1 MENIFLRRRLR
12 ACFSKRRRNKVQ
24 MKGRRHII
32 RTHTN
37 TNLRDL
43 RLSPMKGGAYF
54 SFCIVHST
62 MIIDSSILIFNGCSI
77 PTMLHSTVA
86 RGEWRRPTGR
96 PPVGRSRPRCSSTVT
111 HGGEVADG
119 EVEAA
124 PDGEHHGP
132 CCSSI
137 VAHGGETIDREAEA
151 APDEEADGEH
161 HEPREGR
168 SRE

>member
-12 ACFSKRRRNKVQ
+12 ARFSKRRRNKVQ

-86 RGEWRRPTGR
+86 RGERRRPAGR
-96 PPVGRSRPRCSSTVT
+96 PPVGRSRPRYSST
-111 HGGEVADG
+111 VADG
-119 EVEAA
+119 EAEAA

-137 VAHGGETIDREAEA
+137 VAHGGETIDGKAEA

-161 HEPREGR
+161 HGPHSGREGA
-168 SRE
+168 ENE